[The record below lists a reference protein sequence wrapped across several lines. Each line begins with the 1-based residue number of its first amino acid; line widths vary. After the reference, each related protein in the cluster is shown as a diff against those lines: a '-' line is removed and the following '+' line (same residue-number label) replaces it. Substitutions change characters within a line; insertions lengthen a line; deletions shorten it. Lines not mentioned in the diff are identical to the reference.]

1 MPIKAIIIDDERL
14 ARNELKKLLEQHPDI
29 NIIDEASNVDEAV
42 EKIDLSRPDLIFLDI
57 QMPSITGLELS
68 KNLPEN
74 VRVIFTTAFSDY
86 ALDAYELNA
95 IDYLLKPFEE
105 SRFIKAVDKAVAY
118 FRLKNQNE
126 NPADNFLFIRAD
138 YKLVKIPLA
147 DILYIEGLGDY
158 LKVYYGADKLVVAR
172 MTMKNI
178 LAKLRPN
185 EFLRVHRS
193 YIVPFSKIEN
203 VRNKTIHIK
212 EQEIPIGTSYENEF
226 FEKFKA

>member
-1 MPIKAIIIDDERL
+1 MIKAIAIDDEPL
-14 ARNELKKLLEQHPDI
+14 ALELISRFCSKHAAIQLEKTFTKPSAALAYLQKFP
-29 NIIDEASNVDEAV
+29 VDLV
-42 EKIDLSRPDLIFLDI
+42 FLDI
-57 QMPSITGLELS
+57 QMPSVTGLALS
-68 KNLPEN
+68 KILPEN
-74 VRVIFTTAFSDY
+74 VRIIFTTAFSEH

-105 SRFIKAVDKAVAY
+105 SRFSKAVDKAVEF

-126 NPADNFLFIRAD
+126 NPSDNYLFIRAD
-138 YKLVKIPLA
+138 YKLIKIPLA
-147 DILYIEGLGDY
+147 EILYIEGLGDY
-158 LKVYYGADKLVVAR
+158 LKVHYGADKLVVAR

-178 LAKLRPN
+178 LAKLTPN

-193 YIVPFSKIEN
+193 YIVPFSKIET

-212 EQEIPIGTSYENEF
+212 EQEIPIGTSYEDEF

>member
-1 MPIKAIIIDDERL
+1 MIKAIAIDDEPL
-14 ARNELKKLLEQHPDI
+14 ALELISRFCSKHAAIQLEKTFTKPSAALAYLQKFP
-29 NIIDEASNVDEAV
+29 VDLV
-42 EKIDLSRPDLIFLDI
+42 FLDI
-57 QMPSITGLELS
+57 QMPSVTGLALS
-68 KNLPEN
+68 KILPEN
-74 VRVIFTTAFSDY
+74 VRIIFTTAFSEH

-105 SRFIKAVDKAVAY
+105 SRFSKAVDKAVDF

-126 NPADNFLFIRAD
+126 NPADNYLFIRAD
-138 YKLVKIPLA
+138 YKLIKIPLA
-147 DILYIEGLGDY
+147 EILYIEGLGDY
-158 LKVYYGADKLVVAR
+158 LKVHYGDNKLVVAR

-178 LAKLRPN
+178 LAKLTPN

-193 YIVPFSKIEN
+193 FIVPFSKIET

>member
-1 MPIKAIIIDDERL
+1 MIRAIAIDDEPL
-14 ARNELKKLLEQHPDI
+14 ALELISRFCSKHAAIQLEKTFTKPSVALAYLQKFP
-29 NIIDEASNVDEAV
+29 
-42 EKIDLSRPDLIFLDI
+42 IDLVFLDI

-74 VRVIFTTAFSDY
+74 VSVIFTTAYSEY
-86 ALDAYELNA
+86 AIDAYELNA

-158 LKVYYGADKLVVAR
+158 LKVYYGDNKLVVAR

-178 LAKLRPN
+178 LAKLPPN

-193 YIVPFSKIEN
+193 FIVPFSKIEN

-212 EQEIPIGTSYENEF
+212 EHEIPIGSSFENEF
-226 FEKFKA
+226 FEKFKS

>member
-1 MPIKAIIIDDERL
+1 MIKAIAIDDEPL
-14 ARNELKKLLEQHPDI
+14 ALELISRFCSKHAAIQLEKTFTKPSAALAYLQKFP
-29 NIIDEASNVDEAV
+29 VDLV
-42 EKIDLSRPDLIFLDI
+42 FLDI
-57 QMPSITGLELS
+57 QMPSVTGLALS
-68 KNLPEN
+68 KILPEN
-74 VRVIFTTAFSDY
+74 VRIIFTTAFSEH

-105 SRFIKAVDKAVAY
+105 SRFSKAVDKAVDF

-138 YKLVKIPLA
+138 YKLIKIPLA
-147 DILYIEGLGDY
+147 EILYIEGLGDY
-158 LKVYYGADKLVVAR
+158 LKVHYGDNKLVVAR

-178 LAKLRPN
+178 LAKLTPN

-193 YIVPFSKIEN
+193 YIVPFSKIET

-212 EQEIPIGTSYENEF
+212 EQEIPIGTSYEDEF

>member
-1 MPIKAIIIDDERL
+1 MIKAIAIDDEPL
-14 ARNELKKLLEQHPDI
+14 ALELISRFCSKHAAIQLEKTFTKPSAALAYLQKFP
-29 NIIDEASNVDEAV
+29 VDLV
-42 EKIDLSRPDLIFLDI
+42 FLDI
-57 QMPSITGLELS
+57 QMPSVTGLALS

-74 VRVIFTTAFSDY
+74 VRIIFTTAFSEH

-105 SRFIKAVDKAVAY
+105 SRFSKAVDKAVEF

-126 NPADNFLFIRAD
+126 NPADNYLFIRAD
-138 YKLVKIPLA
+138 YKLIKIPLA
-147 DILYIEGLGDY
+147 EILYIEGLGDY
-158 LKVYYGADKLVVAR
+158 LKVHYGDNKLVVAR

-178 LAKLRPN
+178 LAKLTPN

-193 YIVPFSKIEN
+193 YIVPFSKIET

>member
-1 MPIKAIIIDDERL
+1 
-14 ARNELKKLLEQHPDI
+14 
-29 NIIDEASNVDEAV
+29 
-42 EKIDLSRPDLIFLDI
+42 
-57 QMPSITGLELS
+57 MPSVTGLALS
-68 KNLPEN
+68 KILPEN
-74 VRVIFTTAFSDY
+74 VRIIFTTAFSEH

-105 SRFIKAVDKAVAY
+105 SRFSKAVDKAVDF

-138 YKLVKIPLA
+138 YKLIKIPLA
-147 DILYIEGLGDY
+147 EILYIEGLGDY
-158 LKVYYGADKLVVAR
+158 LKVHYGADKLVVAR

-178 LAKLRPN
+178 LAKLTPN

-193 YIVPFSKIEN
+193 YIVPFSKIET

-212 EQEIPIGTSYENEF
+212 EQEIPIGTSYEDEF

>member
-1 MPIKAIIIDDERL
+1 MIKAIAIDDEPL
-14 ARNELKKLLEQHPDI
+14 ALELISRFCSNHAGIQLEKTFTKPSVALAYLQKFP
-29 NIIDEASNVDEAV
+29 
-42 EKIDLSRPDLIFLDI
+42 IDLVFLDI

-74 VRVIFTTAFSDY
+74 VSVIFTTAYSEY
-86 ALDAYELNA
+86 AIDAYELNA

-158 LKVYYGADKLVVAR
+158 LKVYYGADKLVVAA
-172 MTMKNI
+172 N
-178 LAKLRPN
+178 N
-185 EFLRVHRS
+185 
-193 YIVPFSKIEN
+193 FSKKSFSVVRYGN
-203 VRNKTIHIK
+203 VWGSRGSIIP
-212 EQEIPIGTSYENEF
+212 EILKQKRSAKVQDRSVQYRQQL
-226 FEKFKA
+226 